1 MTFYS
6 KNKRLPATQTLEFQG
21 SSGTGRL
28 LLVKGAGYLK
38 KLKRFSNGPPHFIL
52 AFLKMTPIAMETTN
66 ILATNLV
73 EVRHR
78 ESNLHERPPL
88 VSDHLP

>member
-38 KLKRFSNGPPHFIL
+38 KLKDFQTDL
-52 AFLKMTPIAMETTN
+52 PI
-66 ILATNLV
+66 
-73 EVRHR
+73 
-78 ESNLHERPPL
+78 S
-88 VSDHLP
+88 S